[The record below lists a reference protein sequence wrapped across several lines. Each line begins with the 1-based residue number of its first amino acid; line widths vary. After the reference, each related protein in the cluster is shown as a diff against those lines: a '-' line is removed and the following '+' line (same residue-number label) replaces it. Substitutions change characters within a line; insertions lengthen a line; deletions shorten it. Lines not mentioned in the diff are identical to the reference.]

1 MPTFPTDAATTTAG
15 TREAFVA
22 LQSQAGAGV
31 PRVARIETPP
41 EAHAVIDFWREA
53 GPALWF
59 AKDAAFDRRFRERFI
74 GLHGMAAAGALDDWA
89 ATPDGGL
96 ALLILLDQF
105 PRNAFRGTPR
115 MYATDGLARRIA
127 ARAVAAG
134 QHRAVAAELRVFFC
148 LPFAHSEEL
157 GDQDRSVELCRALG
171 VENLAHAEHHRGIVR
186 RFGRFPHRNPILGR
200 VMTVEEQRFLDD
212 GGYAG

>member
-1 MPTFPTDAATTTAG
+1 MPNFLPAGAATA

-22 LQSQAGAGV
+22 LQSHAGRGV
-31 PRVARIETPP
+31 TRDAPRETPP
-41 EAHAVIDFWREA
+41 EARAVLDFWRDA
-53 GPALWF
+53 GPTLWF
-59 AKDAAFDRRFRERFI
+59 AKDAAFDRRFRDRFLS
-74 GLHGMAAAGALDDWA
+74 LHEAAAIGALENWA
-89 ATPDGGL
+89 ATPDGTL

-115 MYATDGLARRIA
+115 MYATDALARRIA
-127 ARAVAAG
+127 AGAVAAG
-134 QHRAVAAELRVFFC
+134 HDRAVAAELRVFVS

-171 VENLAHAEHHRGIVR
+171 AENLAHAEHHRTIVR

-200 VMTVEEQRFLDD
+200 VMTVEEQRFLDE